1 VRSTYARR
9 RLTLAL
15 LISGSGLLMVSCRS
29 QGAGGPASPAAST
42 LRNVYR
48 DTPSSRAEAIC
59 NESADARR
67 DVRDRG
73 GWLANLDGPAAASA
87 GSVAQPLTTDLGVL
101 KLAYRSGAA
110 QPVAGAVSKLLDDLR
125 RMAMSGHA
133 EHARERPCLAAHLRF
148 KLGEHHALP
157 AADRKV

>member
-1 VRSTYARR
+1 MRNTYARR

-67 DVRDRG
+67 DVRDRA

-87 GSVAQPLTTDLGVL
+87 GSVAQPLTTDLGAL

-125 RMAMSGHA
+125 RLVA
-133 EHARERPCLAAHLRF
+133 EVGSAAPADQRKLALQLIEDVNDLDGAC
-148 KLGEHHALP
+148 GAS
-157 AADRKV
+157 